1 MAEDRKS
8 FVKITEQDIEIA
20 REFFEDENLLKDW
33 IYNVCMYYMGKPQI
47 HINKLEEK
55 YFNTYKKTMDFIIG
69 AKNAGKK
76 GSELKKNKDLNNSK
90 PEEIKETFEAPLQEP
105 LKGTESIPLSILE
118 DTLSTNN
125 KLLNNNNKELIIN
138 NKPKKPKK
146 EIVIPSI
153 SEFMDYYKTSLSEK
167 FPNLDFQVQTKYESW
182 IENDWKDGNNK
193 PIINWKTKLN
203 STISYLK
210 PSNNGTQFTKLTREE
225 QLAKRFEEI
234 DRAFG
239 VNQEP
244 TVSEAISERT
254 IFDDYEEIS

>member
-33 IYNVCMYYMGKPQI
+33 IYNVCMYYMGEPQI
-47 HINKLEEK
+47 HNDRLEEK
-55 YFNTYKKTMDFIIG
+55 YFNTYKKTMDFIIQ
-69 AKNAGKK
+69 AKNAGKVGAK
-76 GSELKKNKDLNNSK
+76 NKKNKGLNNSESGENK
-90 PEEIKETFEAPLQEP
+90 QALEAPLQEP
-105 LKGTESIPLSILE
+105 LKGTLNTLE
-118 DTLSTNN
+118 DTLPTNN
-125 KLLNNNNKELIIN
+125 KLLNINNKELIIN
-138 NKPKKPKK
+138 NKPKKEKK
-146 EIVIPSI
+146 GIVIPSI
-153 SEFMDYYKTSLSEK
+153 SEFMDYYKNQLSSK

-182 IENDWKDGNNK
+182 IENNWKDGNNK

-244 TVSEAISERT
+244 TVSETISERT

>member
-33 IYNVCMYYMGKPQI
+33 IYNVCMYYIGEPQI
-47 HINKLEEK
+47 HNDRLEEK
-55 YFNTYKKTMDFIIG
+55 YFNTYKKTMDFIIQ

-76 GSELKKNKDLNNSK
+76 GSENKKNKGLNNSESGENK
-90 PEEIKETFEAPLQEP
+90 QTLEVPLQEP
-105 LKGTESIPLSILE
+105 LKGTLNTLE
-118 DTLSTNN
+118 DTLETNN
-125 KLLNNNNKELIIN
+125 KLLNINNKELIIN
-138 NKPKKPKK
+138 NKLKK
-146 EIVIPSI
+146 EKKGIVIPSI
-153 SEFMDYYKTSLSEK
+153 SEFMDYYKNQLSSK

-182 IENDWKDGNNK
+182 IENNWKDGNNK

-244 TVSEAISERT
+244 TVSETISERT